1 MSETPRILVADD
13 DDDLRALVS
22 YRLESAGYDVVQA
35 VDGQQAVD
43 LAFERAPDV
52 VVLDVMMPKLD
63 GYEVARRLRAD
74 ERTQRV
80 PVILLTSRS
89 QEQDVAAGFDAGA
102 NDYVTKP
109 FSPAELHARVR
120 AMLARPS

>member
-1 MSETPRILVADD
+1 MSDTPLILVADD
-13 DDDLRALVS
+13 DADLRALVA
-22 YRLESAGYDVVQA
+22 YRLESAGYEVVQA
-35 VDGQQAVD
+35 VDGQQAVE

-52 VVLDVMMPKLD
+52 VVLDLMMPKLD

-74 ERTQRV
+74 ERTHSV
-80 PVILLTSRS
+80 PVLLLTSRS
-89 QEQDVAAGFDAGA
+89 QERDVAAGFDAGA

-109 FSPAELHARVR
+109 FSPAELQVRVR

>member
-1 MSETPRILVADD
+1 MSDPPLILVADD
-13 DDDLRALVS
+13 DADLRALVA
-22 YRLESAGYDVVQA
+22 YRLESAGYEVLQA

-43 LAFERAPDV
+43 LAFERTPDV
-52 VVLDVMMPKLD
+52 VVLDLMMPKLD

-74 ERTQRV
+74 ERTLRV

-89 QEQDVAAGFDAGA
+89 QERDVAAGFDAGA

-109 FSPAELHARVR
+109 FSPAELQARVR